1 MFENCVKLINFGRDL
16 SIDIDFNELLRSLNT
31 NLNIQHSP
39 NDPSNGLYPMHTVAS
54 MGYHSNTS
62 IYIKTD
68 TIRIGDYFTT
78 IFSDKKCDLDP
89 KLIKAYIQMN
99 PQCQEIADL
108 FSIEWKQIEKN
119 NLSNVVFLSGLICNK
134 YWITINNF
142 KSELYFGP
150 GLAIQ
155 LYTLN
160 NLVINGTN
168 HLNFYYY
175 LKSLE
180 NIPNEIQ
187 INFSNMLGVIEKQL
201 LETL

>member
-78 IFSDKKCDLDP
+78 IFSDKKCFWGTKNIFWGGKHTFFIPP
-89 KLIKAYIQMN
+89 KS
-99 PQCQEIADL
+99 
-108 FSIEWKQIEKN
+108 F
-119 NLSNVVFLSGLICNK
+119 
-134 YWITINNF
+134 
-142 KSELYFGP
+142 
-150 GLAIQ
+150 
-155 LYTLN
+155 
-160 NLVINGTN
+160 
-168 HLNFYYY
+168 
-175 LKSLE
+175 
-180 NIPNEIQ
+180 
-187 INFSNMLGVIEKQL
+187 
-201 LETL
+201 